1 MTAVASPL
9 PPSARR
15 ISRLSVGSWVL
26 YDLANT
32 IFSINIV
39 SLYFSLWVVSAMG
52 ATDQA
57 YGNAN
62 GLSMLLMFLSAPVLG
77 ALSDQAPRRLP
88 FLAGS
93 TAVCVGFTLLLGT
106 GGLLSSLI
114 FFVIANYFYQG
125 SQIFYDSLLPE
136 VSTEENRGRVGGLGV
151 GIGYFGS
158 IIGITMGMLLLP
170 EKPTPGDYTTIF
182 RVTGLLF
189 LVFALPA
196 FFLIRERPRRVSPF
210 GLGAVR
216 RAFVETRQTVQRA
229 RQYRGLA
236 RFLFGRVFYTDAAN
250 TLIVFMG
257 IYVTQ
262 EMAFSTDEAQLLLL
276 ASIPA
281 AVVGGLVAGVSVDRF
296 GPKRTLNA
304 MLLLWMVV
312 LSLTIAIPVLDL
324 TPALFWVV
332 GSLAGVALGGTWSA
346 DRPYMLRLAPP
357 RYLGQFYGLYA
368 MVGRF
373 SAIIGP
379 LLWGFVVNT
388 LDLGRP
394 AAVASLLALLVVG
407 YVILQGISDEP
418 RPWSVDELA
427 PE

>member
-1 MTAVASPL
+1 MTAVVSPR
-9 PPSARR
+9 PQSARH
-15 ISRLSVGSWVL
+15 ISRLGVGSWVL

-52 ATDQA
+52 GTDQA

-62 GLSMLLMFLSAPVLG
+62 GLSMLLMFVSAPVLG

-88 FLAGS
+88 FLAVS
-93 TAVCVGFTLLLGT
+93 TVVCIGFTLLLGT
-106 GGLLSSLI
+106 GGLLPSLA

-158 IIGITMGMLLLP
+158 IIGIAVGMLLLP
-170 EKPTPGDYTTIF
+170 ERPDPGDYTTVF

-196 FFLIRERPRRVSPF
+196 FFLIRERSRRVSPF
-210 GLGAVR
+210 GVGAVR
-216 RAFVETRQTVQRA
+216 RALVETKQTVQRA

-262 EMAFSTDEAQLLLL
+262 EMAFSTDQAQLLLL

-296 GPKRTLNA
+296 GPKRTLNVV
-304 MLLLWMVV
+304 LLLWMFV
-312 LSLTIAIPVLDL
+312 LALTIAIPVLDL
-324 TPALFWVV
+324 PPALFWVV

-373 SAIIGP
+373 AAIIGP

-394 AAVASLLALLVVG
+394 AAVGSLLALLVVG
-407 YVILQGISDEP
+407 YVVLQGISDEP
-418 RPWSVDELA
+418 RSWSVDELA

>member
-1 MTAVASPL
+1 MTVVAQPHSQV
-9 PPSARR
+9 AHRT
-15 ISRLSVGSWVL
+15 SRLGVGSWVL

-32 IFSINIV
+32 IFSLNIV

-52 ATDQA
+52 GTDQA

-62 GLSMLLMFLSAPVLG
+62 SLSMLLMFLSAPILG

-88 FLAGS
+88 FLVVA
-93 TAVCVGFTLLLGT
+93 TVVCVGFTLLLGT
-106 GGLLSSLI
+106 GGLVPSLV
-114 FFVIANYFYQG
+114 FFIIANYFYQG

-136 VSTEENRGRVGGLGV
+136 VSTEENRGRIGGLGV
-151 GIGYFGS
+151 GIGYIGS
-158 IIGITMGMLLLP
+158 IIGIAVGMFLLP
-170 EKPTPGDYTTIF
+170 ERPAAGDYTTVF

-189 LVFALPA
+189 LAFALPA
-196 FFLIRERPRRVSPF
+196 FFFIRERPRRVSPF
-210 GLGAVR
+210 GVGAIG
-216 RAFVETRQTVQRA
+216 RAFVETKQTVERA

-250 TLIVFMG
+250 TLIVFMS

-262 EMAFSTDEAQLLLL
+262 EMAFSTDQAQLLLF

-296 GPKRTLNA
+296 GPKRTLNVV
-304 MLLLWMVV
+304 LLLWMFV
-312 LSLTIAIPVLDL
+312 LSLTVAIPVLDL
-324 TPALFWVV
+324 PPALFWVV

-373 SAIIGP
+373 AAILGP
-379 LLWGFVVNT
+379 LLWGFIVNT
-388 LDLGRP
+388 LNLGRP
-394 AAVASLLALLVVG
+394 AAVGSLLALVVVG
-407 YVILQGISDEP
+407 YIILQGISDEA
-418 RPWSVDELA
+418 RSWSVDELA